1 MDKNILVIGGSGFIG
16 RHVSEFLSNIN
27 ISHTIFDR
35 VMPKYE
41 CDYVLGDINDID
53 DIRKQINLH
62 DSIIN
67 LAGILGTTET
77 INTPEFCYSSN
88 ISGALN
94 IFEILKKNKNKPC
107 VQISVGNFWMNNPYS
122 ISKNTAEKL
131 AQFYN
136 NKYFTNIRIVRA
148 LNAYGPYQSHHPV
161 RKLIPNLIL
170 PALKNKE
177 ILIYG
182 NGNQKMDMIYVKDL
196 AKILFFILMK
206 RDIDNNIIYEA
217 GSGLSPSVNDISKL
231 VLNLTSSQSKI
242 NHIDMRKGEDPD
254 STVIGNPEIIKNI
267 GYDISS
273 LIDLKSG
280 LLETINYYKKKIN
293 FD

>member
-1 MDKNILVIGGSGFIG
+1 MDKNILVVGGSGFIG
-16 RHVSEFLSNIN
+16 RHVSEYLSSIN
-27 ISHTIFDR
+27 IPHTIFDR
-35 VMPKYE
+35 VMPTYK
-41 CDYVLGDINDID
+41 CNYVLGDINDID
-53 DIRKQINLH
+53 NIKKQINLH
-62 DSIIN
+62 YSIIN

-94 IFEILKKNKNKPC
+94 IYEILKNNNKPC

-122 ISKNTAEKL
+122 ITKNTAEKL
-131 AQFYN
+131 AQYYN
-136 NKYFTNIRIVRA
+136 NKHFTNIRIVRA

-170 PALKNKE
+170 PALQNQE

-196 AKILFFILMK
+196 AKILFFILTK
-206 RDIDNNIIYEA
+206 QDLDKNIIYEA

-231 VLNLTSSQSKI
+231 VLNLTSSKSKI
-242 NHIDMRKGEDPD
+242 HHIDMRKGEDPN
-254 STVIGNPEIIKNI
+254 SIVIGNPNLIKGI
-267 GYDISS
+267 GYDINS
-273 LIDLKSG
+273 LIDLESG
-280 LLETINYYKKKIN
+280 LLETINYFKKKIN
-293 FD
+293 ID